1 MQIAPFTNPANA
13 LTLLRIVLVA
23 AMYPVSW
30 RGDLLLFAVLFPLA
44 GLTDAVDGWI
54 ARRFRMESE
63 FGSRF
68 DSVADYGYYYSVPL
82 WFWWLFPDVVRS
94 WWPWIAVP
102 VSLFL
107 AGEIV
112 KIARGRGVA
121 ALHLYS
127 SKAAGVVLVVYLTWV
142 LWGNPP
148 GAAFHAVW
156 IILTVSAGE
165 ELAASLLPVPL
176 RRDAGSL
183 YRILRERREQGR
195 RISG

>member
-1 MQIAPFTNPANA
+1 MHARSFINPANT
-13 LTLLRIVLVA
+13 LTFLRAVLVL
-23 AMYPVSW
+23 AMYPIAW

-44 GLTDAVDGWI
+44 GATDAVDGWL
-54 ARRFRMESE
+54 ARRFHMESE

-102 VSLFL
+102 VVLFL

-127 SKAAGVVLVVYLTWV
+127 SKAAGAALVAYLTWV
-142 LWGNPP
+142 LWGHPSETVFHFLLILLTI
-148 GAAFHAVW
+148 AAA
-156 IILTVSAGE
+156 E
-165 ELAASLLPVPL
+165 ELAVCLTPGTIH
-176 RRDAGSL
+176 RDARSL
-183 YRILRERREQGR
+183 YHLIRERREQDR
-195 RISG
+195 